1 MNAKDIITW
10 VESQVVDISNEQNI
24 INFVSD
30 LQNKIGEL
38 NFNLPDGT
46 KAIGYAGSTNSIEGT
61 GIYKTRFFCKCW
73 GRRKQRSFGKNQMRT
88 AF

>member
-46 KAIGYAGSTNSIEGT
+46 KAIGYAGSTNSFVIMLSAV
-61 GIYKTRFFCKCW
+61 FLHHL
-73 GRRKQRSFGKNQMRT
+73 RRRNNRSLVWKQRKSK
-88 AF
+88 

>member
-1 MNAKDIITW
+1 MNLDI
-10 VESQVVDISNEQNI
+10 ESQVVDISNEQNI

-46 KAIGYAGSTNSIEGT
+46 KAIGYANFIVKQKTN
-61 GIYKTRFFCKCW
+61 Y
-73 GRRKQRSFGKNQMRT
+73 
-88 AF
+88 

>member
-30 LQNKIGEL
+30 LQNDRLSSQVQHNQRK
-38 NFNLPDGT
+38 NF
-46 KAIGYAGSTNSIEGT
+46 
-61 GIYKTRFFCKCW
+61 
-73 GRRKQRSFGKNQMRT
+73 
-88 AF
+88 

>member
-46 KAIGYAGSTNSIEGT
+46 KAIGYAGVLI
-61 GIYKTRFFCKCW
+61 
-73 GRRKQRSFGKNQMRT
+73 
-88 AF
+88 A

>member
-30 LQNKIGEL
+30 LQNKIG
-38 NFNLPDGT
+38 N
-46 KAIGYAGSTNSIEGT
+46 
-61 GIYKTRFFCKCW
+61 
-73 GRRKQRSFGKNQMRT
+73 
-88 AF
+88 